1 MTISLVPLVGI
12 ILTASA
18 SIVAANLSLDFKVT
32 KISASPAN
40 CNVANTTYAH
50 GETFKLDCRTQCV
63 CENGRHACSSLCPK
77 EQLPAP
83 EDTISCRSPRLV
95 EVPGHCCKMWLCEN
109 PTADVYA
116 TCHNSSTSPW
126 TPCSQSCGLGMSTR
140 FTSTAAGCNQLINL
154 RLCEN
159 RKCDNQAMSFEGV
172 NLLGSQPL
180 MTVKEEHH
188 GAHHHHQR
196 QHRHKHKMKKKSH
209 ECRHVEHLGPSRIR
223 LGECVSR
230 KLYRPKVCGHCS
242 HPRKCCMPSLSTTI
256 QVELLCPLNAADPI
270 SVVQQQEELT
280 SDGALPALTSLWD
293 TSSLDGIDQEYYQ
306 SRQMHIQNKF
316 IAIEWIL
323 KCECSENKNCR
334 RRAVELPRRANNGV
348 DHNDN
353 SVDDNADND
362 GGVNENNS
370 NDGHFDVVNIRNN
383 NYFNNKNNNDDDDL
397 SYFRPYGKTNTERHG
412 HLQHFGDDDDVN
424 ADDNTDNHNIVADN
438 DSSPDRIGHKQHTRL
453 YNARRVI
460 MDSEETVSSMSASS
474 DETQPDIIPYPPPPF
489 TTDKG
494 TANSVRLNSNNSN
507 GNKAKHQVEQTENV
521 INESARNA
529 QRQQQ
534 LAKQEKYFYEQ
545 WLLQQEQ
552 QKRQNMLL
560 QQLWST

>member
-1 MTISLVPLVGI
+1 MRIHSRVEEG
-12 ILTASA
+12 
-18 SIVAANLSLDFKVT
+18 
-32 KISASPAN
+32 
-40 CNVANTTYAH
+40 NTT
-50 GETFKLDCRTQCV
+50 
-63 CENGRHACSSLCPK
+63 LCIAGLLK
-77 EQLPAP
+77 ITLLTNDFSCFQL
-83 EDTISCRSPRLV
+83 
-95 EVPGHCCKMWLCEN
+95 
-109 PTADVYA
+109 
-116 TCHNSSTSPW
+116 
-126 TPCSQSCGLGMSTR
+126 Q
-140 FTSTAAGCNQLINL
+140 
-154 RLCEN
+154 
-159 RKCDNQAMSFEGV
+159 
-172 NLLGSQPL
+172 
-180 MTVKEEHH
+180 
-188 GAHHHHQR
+188 
-196 QHRHKHKMKKKSH
+196 
-209 ECRHVEHLGPSRIR
+209 
-223 LGECVSR
+223 
-230 KLYRPKVCGHCS
+230 
-242 HPRKCCMPSLSTTI
+242 
-256 QVELLCPLNAADPI
+256 
-270 SVVQQQEELT
+270 
-280 SDGALPALTSLWD
+280 
-293 TSSLDGIDQEYYQ
+293 
-306 SRQMHIQNKF
+306 
-316 IAIEWIL
+316 
-323 KCECSENKNCR
+323 KNCR

-489 TTDKG
+489 TSDKG